1 MCMRAYQGKCPQLLF
16 FSESGW
22 RYPGLRQHR
31 HRIFFPKQI
40 WIKICLWGKNC
51 TRNSDIMNI
60 HATSVQYLQL
70 HLNRFKFI
78 AKIQTH
84 HSTYEI
90 RSHKS
95 WIRVIFLHRWPAV
108 ENDEKNL
115 NTFWFYRT
123 NETWQTY
130 QRFYPNAWLVEEGVW
145 KCCRRR
151 LICKKHL
158 ILTRSLW

>member
-1 MCMRAYQGKCPQLLF
+1 MPSIVILLREWMKVSRPPSTPTQDIFPQTNLGKNLLV
-16 FSESGW
+16 E
-22 RYPGLRQHR
+22 
-31 HRIFFPKQI
+31 K
-40 WIKICLWGKNC
+40 KNC

-158 ILTRSLW
+158 ILTMFLW